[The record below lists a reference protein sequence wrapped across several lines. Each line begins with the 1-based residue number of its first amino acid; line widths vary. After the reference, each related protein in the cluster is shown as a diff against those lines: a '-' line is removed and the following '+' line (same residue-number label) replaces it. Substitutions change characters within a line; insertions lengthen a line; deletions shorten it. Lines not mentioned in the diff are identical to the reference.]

1 MSEYNNS
8 LQKIKNIKSNFNMEN
23 LCNIFSDSTILVTG
37 TVNNINK
44 PATYANNIIKIQDF
58 STDNLRKSKE
68 GSLFSELVCRNN
80 SSTSQTFNVTI
91 LNVIDHSKIHVE
103 SRDVIP
109 SKLYIVGQIVNDK
122 RILSKE
128 KIRNISIVA
137 MQELDNKFQKL
148 ESEVKSIHSELKNID
163 SQLQTLI
170 NSFNNNLKDE
180 KVHELQEKVNTN
192 RSGLRKMII

>member
-8 LQKIKNIKSNFNMEN
+8 LQKIKNIKSNFNKEN
-23 LCNIFSDSTILVTG
+23 LCNIFSDSTTIVSG
-37 TVNNINK
+37 PVDNINK
-44 PATYANNIIKIQDF
+44 SATYANNIIKIQDF
-58 STDNLRKSKE
+58 STDNLRKTKE
-68 GSLFSELVCRNN
+68 GSLFSELICKDN
-80 SSTSQTFNVTI
+80 SSASQTFSVTI

-109 SKLYIVGQIVNDK
+109 SKLYIVGQVVNNK
-122 RILSKE
+122 RILSNE

-170 NSFNNNLKDE
+170 NSFNNKLKGE
-180 KVHELQEKVNTN
+180 KVNEIQEKVNTN
-192 RSGLRKMII
+192 KVGLKKMII